1 MPNEGTNPGTPIDSP
16 ALRRC
21 ARCGGGKPPAAFYR
35 NPASICKDCHNHAT
49 RVSHDCRRAALAYLV
64 AQHAEE
70 YRGLLL
76 AERAKR
82 AHGLGYLAGGGRHAA

>member
-35 NPASICKDCHNHAT
+35 NPASICKDCHNRAT
-49 RVSHDCRRAALAYLV
+49 RVAHDCRRAALAQLV
-64 AQHAEE
+64 ARHAGE
-70 YRGLLL
+70 YRELLV
-76 AERAKR
+76 AERTKC
-82 AHGLGYLAGGGRHAA
+82 AHELGDLAGGGQDAA